1 MYRLFAALPVP
12 PEISAPLRKL
22 QKDLPGASWRPEENF
37 HVTLCFYGEL
47 SGNQAR
53 DLDELLGEIEAD
65 AFDLRVEGMGWFGR
79 REPSAVWAR
88 IEESDELRAL
98 ASQCERAARRLGIP
112 LEKHPFTPH
121 ITLAYLHGTPLDTVR
136 DWTEAH
142 QAHRSAPFRAS
153 LFHLYASVPRRGGG
167 PSRYDPMADYP
178 LRDLRAGFD

>member
-22 QKDLPGASWRPEENF
+22 QKNLPGASWRPEENF

-47 SGNQAR
+47 SDTQAR
-53 DLDELLGEIEAD
+53 DLDELLAEIEAD
-65 AFDLRVEGMGWFGR
+65 AFDMRVEGMGWFGR

-88 IEESDELRAL
+88 IGESDELRAL

-153 LFHLYASVPRRGGG
+153 LFHLYASISRRSGG

>member
-12 PEISAPLRKL
+12 PEISGPLRKL

-37 HVTLCFYGEL
+37 HVTLCFYGEV
-47 SGNQAR
+47 NEARAR
-53 DLDELLGEIEAD
+53 DLDEILGEIDAD

-88 IEESDELRAL
+88 IGESDELRAL
-98 ASQCERAARRLGIP
+98 ASQCERAARRLGIA

-121 ITLAYLHGTPLDTVR
+121 ITLAYLHGTPLETAR
-136 DWTEAH
+136 DWA
-142 QAHRSAPFRAS
+142 QARLNHRSDPFRARQ
-153 LFHLYASVPRRGGG
+153 FHLYASVPRRGGG

-178 LRDLRAGFD
+178 LRDYTAGFD